1 MRYLLKAL
9 ILLFSIS
16 FYGQNKIYFTE
27 EFKELP
33 SVDSATYYS
42 TYEKVNYGTQR
53 KTYLLDGTIRNS
65 DFFSNYKRRI
75 REGTSI
81 TWHKSGSI
89 EKEEFYSKGKLEGI
103 SNMYYESGT
112 IKRTENYKKGEFVD
126 GKCFDDNGIEKA
138 FFPYYLHPEYPG
150 GKKEFYTYLADTF
163 KAPTNIKGQVIISF
177 FVETDGTLNDFKII
191 KSINKEIDLAVIKV
205 LVNAL
210 RWTPG
215 QIDGVITRAKYT
227 LPLTFQ

>member
-1 MRYLLKAL
+1 MK
-9 ILLFSIS
+9 
-16 FYGQNKIYFTE
+16 
-27 EFKELP
+27 
-33 SVDSATYYS
+33 
-42 TYEKVNYGTQR
+42 
-53 KTYLLDGTIRNS
+53 
-65 DFFSNYKRRI
+65 
-75 REGTSI
+75 
-81 TWHKSGSI
+81 
-89 EKEEFYSKGKLEGI
+89 KL
-103 SNMYYESGT
+103 
-112 IKRTENYKKGEFVD
+112 
-126 GKCFDDNGIEKA
+126 
-138 FFPYYLHPEYPG
+138 FFPTYLHPEYPG